1 MRENYFRSMNGN
13 GNDDLDW
20 IRDSIC
26 YPDITD
32 IIEQEEKEKKAKKAK
47 RASRKAIGYSDAM
60 DITNIRARMC
70 LGRYVSRDELSYLLQ
85 HGTSFEIS
93 EMTQFLLNTEGGLS
107 ALAYCC
113 QSDRGLDHGYSEGF
127 TSKVI
132 EMNGKNTLVMIPTAT
147 PDLNNDIE
155 STSRVHNVLEVLQEN
170 FHEDFDEVMQRVTER
185 HSTDISEALGIK
197 DYVSVHF
204 VKCCSKHVES
214 SWDQPLDDFKVDVIV
229 NAEFVIRIPVER
241 YCEQYSMPI
250 YQDVHKHLDYRL
262 RYTLDLISEEKTCS
276 IPVAAPVKQFPAD
289 SITKQREWN
298 ATAILRLHM
307 KKKEYPKYAARMLR
321 DVYPEALEE
330 PTEIDGELLVDRLS
344 GHLGRRYQRMK
355 LRLRKEHLGNE
366 GGIKGRIFFADMM
379 IEDAWGEP
387 IAFEAGDIVINLDEI
402 RHPSDLLA
410 TIIHEC
416 VHVYFDLAFF
426 MLQLMAGVPCYNF
439 IDRSA
444 KWLKSHKNAVS
455 SVTSTLIEEM
465 EKQTESLTAYVMMEE
480 NHFRSECQ
488 RLFEIT
494 SYDESPAALLWMMEQ
509 LSGEFGSSM
518 QMTKIRMKETGIQ
531 KAEGVWNFIGE
542 KIRVPDHASGEEW
555 EPGVVYTIDRPDA
568 LALFNSSEQF
578 AQALLSGKYVY
589 IMGSYVLDAPKYVES
604 VAGHDSLTD
613 YALTH
618 MKECCLSF
626 RMQSTHTPVAYV
638 CGTAARAKK
647 QRNPDKY
654 LTRHILNSE
663 PDSEKA
669 KRERTV
675 FANDAND
682 WAALADSLHGTFKE
696 ALQTVLDTLGITQ
709 GQLSEE
715 LGVARNTLLK
725 WIGRE
730 FILKRHVI
738 GICLAL
744 HVRPVVSMRLI
755 ELAPHRLGYH
765 GADALYIQLLCDS
778 DATVESGS
786 LVLEQEGYK
795 RLNAGEQKK
804 REGLNSGKETIYESD
819 LIDFDF
825 DTQQKMR
832 KVYNVLP

>member
-1 MRENYFRSMNGN
+1 MHANNFSSMIGN
-13 GNDDLDW
+13 GTDDLDW
-20 IRDSIC
+20 IRESIC

-32 IIEQEEKEKKAKKAK
+32 IIEQEEKEKRAKKAK
-47 RASRKAIGYSDAM
+47 RASRRAIRYSDAM

-70 LGRYVSRDELSYLLQ
+70 LGKYVSRDELAYLLQ

-93 EMTQFLLNTEGGLS
+93 EMTQFLLNTEGGLN
-107 ALAYCC
+107 ALAYCS

-127 TSKVI
+127 TSRII
-132 EMNGKNTLVMIPTAT
+132 EVDGKSTLVMTPTAT

-155 STSRVHNVLEVLQEN
+155 SISRVHTVLKVLQEN
-170 FHEDFDEVMQRVTER
+170 FHEDFDEAMLRVTE
-185 HSTDISEALGIK
+185 HQAADITTALGIK
-197 DYVSVHF
+197 DYRSVRF
-204 VKCCSKHVES
+204 VKCQSKRMES

-229 NAEFVIRIPVER
+229 NAEFVIRIPVECR
-241 YCEQYSMPI
+241 CGQNRLLM
-250 YQDVHKHLDYRL
+250 YQDVHKYLDYRL
-262 RYTLDLISEEKTCS
+262 RYTLDLISDEKTCS
-276 IPVAAPVKQFPAD
+276 CPVAAPVKLFPAD
-289 SITKQREWN
+289 SITRQREWN
-298 ATAILRLHM
+298 SNAILRLNM

-330 PTEIDGELLVDRLS
+330 PTEINGELLVDRLA
-344 GHLGRRYQRMK
+344 GYLGRRYQGIK
-355 LRLRKEHLGNE
+355 LRLRKEHLGT
-366 GGIKGRIFFADMM
+366 GCGIKGRIFFTDMM
-379 IEDAWGEP
+379 AEDAWGNP
-387 IAFEAGDIVINLDEI
+387 IEFDAGDIVVNLDEI
-402 RHPSDLLA
+402 RQPSDLLA
-410 TIIHEC
+410 TIVHEC
-416 VHVYFDLAFF
+416 IHVYFDLPFF

-465 EKQTESLTAYVMMEE
+465 EKQTESLTAYVIMEE

-494 SYDESPAALLWMMEQ
+494 GYDESPAALLWMMEQ
-509 LSGEFGSSM
+509 LSGKYGSSM
-518 QMTKIRMKETGIQ
+518 QMTKIRMKENGIQ
-531 KAEGVWNFIGE
+531 KVEGVWNFIGE
-542 KIRVPDHASGEEW
+542 KIRVPDHASGDEW

-589 IMGSYVLDAPKYVES
+589 IKGNYVLDAPKYIERVD
-604 VAGHDSLTD
+604 GHDSLTD
-613 YALTH
+613 YALSH

-626 RMQSTHTPVAYV
+626 RPQSTHTPVAYV

-654 LTRHILNSE
+654 LTHHILNSE
-663 PDSEKA
+663 PDSAKAEK
-669 KRERTV
+669 ERTI
-675 FANDAND
+675 FANDAYD
-682 WAALADSLHGTFKE
+682 WAALADRLHGTFKE
-696 ALQTVLDTLGITQ
+696 ALQTVLDTLGVTQ
-709 GQLSEE
+709 GQLAEE
-715 LGVARNTLLK
+715 LGVARNTLIK

-744 HVRPVVSMRLI
+744 HVRPIVSMRLI

-765 GADALYIQLLCDS
+765 GADALYLQLICDS
-778 DATVESGS
+778 EATVESGS

-795 RLNAGEQKK
+795 RLNAGEQRK
-804 REGLNSGKETIYESD
+804 RDGLDSGKDTIYESD
-819 LIDFDF
+819 LIDFDLE
-825 DTQQKMR
+825 TQHKMR